1 VQETFTNATS
11 NLCGGKAAM
20 FIVIVAVAALA
31 LGAEPVL
38 RVADVGV
45 PWRQLM
51 MGRTLQTL
59 TLSLRFSWIMVAT
72 RIGTAS
78 SR

>member
-11 NLCGGKAAM
+11 NLWSGKAAA

-31 LGAEPVL
+31 LGAEQVL
-38 RVADVGV
+38 RVADAGV

-59 TLSLRFSWIMVAT
+59 TLSLRFSWVMFAI
-72 RIGTAS
+72 RIGTAFC
-78 SR
+78 R